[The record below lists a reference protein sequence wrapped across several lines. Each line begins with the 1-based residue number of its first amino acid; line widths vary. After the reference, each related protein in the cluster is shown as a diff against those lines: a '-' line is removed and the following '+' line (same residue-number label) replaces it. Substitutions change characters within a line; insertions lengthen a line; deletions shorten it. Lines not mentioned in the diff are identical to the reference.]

1 MHQNERTI
9 TKVSQQHYTHMH
21 AHTHIWS
28 WHITLFLVG
37 PVQADVTHNVQQ
49 LLAELYKF
57 STCETVQQT
66 CSGLCWWHRMT
77 AALCWLTPC
86 RVRCHSSAFY
96 SKDITKTDYLAEDWA
111 FLITQSGL
119 LVQIYPIIFAVISS
133 EVTVCCDSPVNG
145 LGLWWIVV
153 ITMTVGGCTAGD
165 NSLSALPVR
174 EDLNK
179 LIGRSWRLLCIL
191 SPEHYTN
198 RNTNKIMCTLE
209 VCLFNTWSSYYVLKF
224 LLSQRW
230 KASLQKIK
238 YKHLENIQKIV

>member
-1 MHQNERTI
+1 MRGQSQTWANSI
-9 TKVSQQHYTHMH
+9 THTCM
-21 AHTHIWS
+21 HTHTSDPDTLHSS
-28 WHITLFLVG
+28 WWDQCRPMWRTMCNNFLLSF
-37 PVQADVTHNVQQ
+37 TN
-49 LLAELYKF
+49 LAHARLY
-57 STCETVQQT
+57 SRHVLVCVDDI
-66 CSGLCWWHRMT
+66 GW
-77 AALCWLTPC
+77 LCWLTPC

-153 ITMTVGGCTAGD
+153 ITMTVSGCTAGD

-224 LLSQRW
+224 LLPQRW

>member
-1 MHQNERTI
+1 MN
-9 TKVSQQHYTHMH
+9 QQHYTST
-21 AHTHIWS
+21 HTHTHTS
-28 WHITLFLVG
+28 DPYTLHSVG

-49 LLAELYKF
+49 FLAELYKF

-133 EVTVCCDSPVNG
+133 EVTVCCDLPVNG

-153 ITMTVGGCTAGD
+153 ITMTLGGCTAGD

-179 LIGRSWRLLCIL
+179 LIDHGDCCAYYHPNTIL
-191 SPEHYTN
+191 
-198 RNTNKIMCTLE
+198 NK
-209 VCLFNTWSSYYVLKF
+209 
-224 LLSQRW
+224 
-230 KASLQKIK
+230 
-238 YKHLENIQKIV
+238 